1 MKVPPV
7 PQDIQSKR
15 YLMCAE
21 QFIWHDAVRVLAK
34 KWPGVVNR
42 LPSLENAP
50 AAPGPFPIT
59 DTSQIEADPKMFEY
73 IGWEEMVVDTF
84 IDLIEAEAGWD

>member
-1 MKVPPV
+1 MNVLPA

-15 YLMCAE
+15 YLMCAG
-21 QFIWHDAVRVLAK
+21 QFLWQDAVRVLGNK
-34 KWPGVVNR
+34 LPGVVDK

-50 AAPGPFPIT
+50 AAPGPFSIT
-59 DTSQIEADPKMFEY
+59 DTSQIEVDLKMTKY

-84 IDLIEAEAGWD
+84 TDLIEAEAGWD